1 VRRAIRRI
9 SITVGAVIALFG
21 LVGFV
26 GVPLLLRHVMIGQ
39 VAAALNRPVRVGGI
53 GVNPYTLTV
62 DLDQLQIGERGT
74 SQPFIDIGHLRIR
87 VSWVSLFRL
96 ALVVKELRIERPAMH
111 LVRTAE
117 QRFNVSDL
125 LDSSTRNDKSRMP
138 FRFAVSNLQLNDGTV
153 HFDDKV
159 LGGRHTIEQVQI
171 DVPFIS
177 NLPADVEIA
186 VQSFLRMVI
195 DGSPLHI
202 SGKATPFAMLP
213 ASVVDLKLQQLDL
226 SRYRT
231 YLPQETPITVIKGML
246 SCSVEVHVVH
256 ADSQPSIR
264 LSGTMA
270 LDELDLR
277 DSADAPLLEL
287 KHAMTILTDIAPLE
301 HVVHLGRTSIDGL
314 TVHAVLNGN
323 GTTNVTSLMGHLA
336 PYSGVQA
343 QTTTAAKPAT
353 PTDLS
358 LEAFELSDSTLHI
371 TDHRGARPVALEL
384 QGVHLELNNLRT
396 TGQTPASFV
405 IGAHLSGG
413 GSVALKGRLD
423 LAQSQITSDVSLDQI
438 DLPTL
443 QDLAPSVLAAR
454 FTAGQLS
461 AQANVQTSF
470 AAGQFNVRA
479 EPATVS
485 LDQVE
490 LHPHGQ
496 QETPIAWTRLS
507 ASIAQVDWAARQVM
521 VHDMRA
527 DGVRVFVR
535 RERDGGVSLASLIRA
550 PAPPMPLGAATSASA
565 SAWQYRIASL
575 AIDNSEARLEDA
587 AAPRRIELVV
597 APIHLHLKD
606 LSSDLSEPMGLELD
620 GMLNRQGRFT
630 ITGTAVPAPLQAKL
644 RITTHALDL
653 AALDPYVS
661 DTLNATMSSAAL
673 TMNGTLALATARDK
687 LHVSYRGDAT
697 LGNVRVLDRVTSENV
712 LRWNSCSASR
722 IVAEIGSGPPKVHID
737 MLALTDFDT
746 RLILESTGRLNVLDM
761 MASPRPPPA
770 SLTRTQPASGRQT
783 PATSS
788 APAALSAT
796 LIDAEIDL
804 GGMTLRGGHVNFT
817 DNFIKPNYTAD
828 LSKVAGTVGPFGTR
842 ATAPAAVALQGQVNG
857 SAPIAINGF
866 VNPLAPMAFVDLK
879 AKADGVEL
887 TGLTP
892 YSAKYTGYPIVKG
905 TLTIDV
911 HYLLDQGQL
920 TADNHLFI
928 DQFTFGDRVE
938 SRDATTLPVRLAVAL
953 LKNARG
959 EIAVEVPVS
968 GSLSDP
974 QFSLSGVILDAFVN
988 LIVKAVTSPFSLI
1001 ASAFG
1006 TQEDLDYVEFAPG
1019 LATLTPDSQQKLAT
1033 IAQALQDRPALRLD
1047 ISGRV
1052 DPQSD
1057 REGLRE
1063 ARLASLIRM
1072 HKIKDIGGHEDA
1084 DRVQLTPEEYNTYLT
1099 RVYKAATFPKPRDFL
1114 GFDKSLPPAEMKKL
1128 LLTNMEITDQDLQ
1141 DLADGRANAVRQ
1153 WLSGQVDPGRLFV
1166 VAPTLKTDGIEDK
1179 GKTTRVDLSLK

>member
-1 VRRAIRRI
+1 MRRAIRRI
-9 SITVGAVIALFG
+9 GVIVGAVIALFG

-26 GVPLLLRHVMIGQ
+26 GAPLLLRHIITGQ

-53 GVNPYTLTV
+53 GVNPYTLKV

-74 SQPFIDIGHLRIR
+74 SQPFIDISHLRIR
-87 VSWVSLFRL
+87 VSWTSLFRL
-96 ALVVKELRIERPAMH
+96 ALVVKELRVERPAIH

-125 LDSSTRNDKSRMP
+125 LDRPVRVDRSRTP

-186 VQSFLRMVI
+186 VQPFLRMVI

-231 YLPQETPITVIKGML
+231 YLPQETPITFAKGML
-246 SCSVEVHVVH
+246 SCSVEVHMVH

-287 KHAMTILTDIAPLE
+287 KHAVTMLTDVAPLE

-314 TVHAVLNGN
+314 TVHAVRNRD
-323 GTTNVTSLMGHLA
+323 GTTNVTSLMGRLA
-336 PYSGVQA
+336 PYSGAQA

-358 LEAFELSDSTLHI
+358 LQAFELSDGTLHI
-371 TDHRGARPVALEL
+371 TDHRGARPVALAL
-384 QGVHLELNNLRT
+384 QGIHVELHNLRT

-405 IGAHLSGG
+405 IGAQLSGG

-423 LAQSQITSDVSLDQI
+423 LAQSQIMSDVSLDQI
-438 DLPTL
+438 DLPAL

-454 FTAGQLS
+454 FTTGQLS
-461 AQANVQTSF
+461 AQAHVQTSF
-470 AAGQFNVRA
+470 AFGQFNVHA

-490 LHPHGQ
+490 LHAPGQ
-496 QETPIAWTRLS
+496 RETPIAWTRLS
-507 ASIAQVDWAARQVM
+507 ASIAQVDWAARQVT
-521 VHDMRA
+521 VHEMRA

-550 PAPPMPLGAATSASA
+550 PAPLMPLDAAASASV
-565 SAWQYRIASL
+565 SAWQYRIASF
-575 AIDNSEARLEDA
+575 AIDNAEARLEDA

-597 APIHLHLKD
+597 APMHLHLKD
-606 LSSDLSEPMGLELD
+606 LSSDLSATDWARTRRDAQPPGPLHHH
-620 GMLNRQGRFT
+620 RHRRA
-630 ITGTAVPAPLQAKL
+630 GTAPGQAPDCDPTQ
-644 RITTHALDL
+644 LDL
-653 AALDPYVS
+653 AAMDPYVS
-661 DTLNATMSSAAL
+661 DMLNATISSAAL
-673 TMNGTLALATARDK
+673 TMNGALALATAHDQLR
-687 LHVSYRGDAT
+687 VSYRGDAT
-697 LGNVRVLDRVTSENV
+697 LGNVHMLDRVTSENI

-722 IVAEIGSGPPKVHID
+722 IDAEIGSGPPKVHIGV
-737 MLALTDFDT
+737 LALTDFDT
-746 RLILESTGRLNVLDM
+746 RLILKSDGRLNVLDM
-761 MASPRPPPA
+761 MASPRSAPA
-770 SLTRTQPASGRQT
+770 SLTRAQSASGGQT
-783 PATSS
+783 PAASS
-788 APAALSAT
+788 APAAITASP
-796 LIDAEIDL
+796 IDAEIEL
-804 GGMTLRGGHVNFT
+804 GGMTLQGGHVNFT

-828 LSKVAGTVGPFGTR
+828 LSDIAGTVGPFGTR

-857 SAPIAINGF
+857 SAPIAINGT

-879 AKADGVEL
+879 AKAHGVEL

-892 YSAKYTGYPIVKG
+892 YSAKYAGYPIVKG

-928 DQFTFGDRVE
+928 DQFTFGDHVE

-959 EIAVEVPVS
+959 EIAVDVPVT

-974 QFSLSGVILDAFVN
+974 QFSLSSVILDAFVN

-1006 TQEDLDYVEFAPG
+1006 TQEDLDYVEFPPG

-1052 DPQSD
+1052 DPQFD

-1072 HKIKDIGGHEDA
+1072 RKIKDIGGHEDA
-1084 DRVQLTPEEYNTYLT
+1084 DRVQLTPEEYDTYLT
-1099 RVYKAATFPKPRDFL
+1099 RVYKTATFPKPRDFL
-1114 GFDKSLPPAEMKKL
+1114 GLDKSLPPDEMKKL

-1141 DLADGRANAVRQ
+1141 HLADGRANAVRQ

-1166 VAPTLKTDGIEDK
+1166 VAPTLDD
-1179 GKTTRVDLSLK
+1179 

>member
-1 VRRAIRRI
+1 MRRAIRRI
-9 SITVGAVIALFG
+9 IITVGAIIALFG

-26 GVPLLLRHVMIGQ
+26 GVPLLLRHVMTGQ
-39 VAAALNRPVRVGGI
+39 LAAALNRPVRVGGI
-53 GVNPYTLTV
+53 GVNPYTLKV

-74 SQPFIDIGHLRIR
+74 SQPFIDISHLRIR

-111 LVRTAE
+111 LIRTAE
-117 QRFNVSDL
+117 RRFNVSDL
-125 LDSSTRNDKSRMP
+125 LDSSSRIEKSRTP

-159 LGGRHTIEQVQI
+159 VGGRHTIEQVQI

-177 NLPADVEIA
+177 NLP
-186 VQSFLRMVI
+186 
-195 DGSPLHI
+195 
-202 SGKATPFAMLP
+202 
-213 ASVVDLKLQQLDL
+213 
-226 SRYRT
+226 
-231 YLPQETPITVIKGML
+231 
-246 SCSVEVHVVH
+246 
-256 ADSQPSIR
+256 
-264 LSGTMA
+264 
-270 LDELDLR
+270 
-277 DSADAPLLEL
+277 
-287 KHAMTILTDIAPLE
+287 
-301 HVVHLGRTSIDGL
+301 
-314 TVHAVLNGN
+314 
-323 GTTNVTSLMGHLA
+323 
-336 PYSGVQA
+336 
-343 QTTTAAKPAT
+343 
-353 PTDLS
+353 
-358 LEAFELSDSTLHI
+358 
-371 TDHRGARPVALEL
+371 
-384 QGVHLELNNLRT
+384 RT

-405 IGAHLSGG
+405 IGAHLSEG

-443 QDLAPSVLAAR
+443 QDLAPSILAAR

-470 AAGQFNVRA
+470 AAGQFNVLA
-479 EPATVS
+479 EPATVL

-490 LHPHGQ
+490 LLPQGQ
-496 QETPIAWTRLS
+496 GETPIAWSRLS
-507 ASIAQVDWAARQVM
+507 ASIAQVDWAARQVT
-521 VHDMRA
+521 VHELRA

-535 RERDGGVSLASLIRA
+535 RERDGGVSLASLIRV
-550 PAPPMPLGAATSASA
+550 PAPPMPSDAASASA
-565 SAWQYRIASL
+565 SAWHYRIASL
-575 AIDNSEARLEDA
+575 AIDNSEASLEDA

-597 APIHLHLKD
+597 APMHLHLKD
-606 LSSDLSEPMGLELD
+606 LSSDLSEPIGLELD
-620 GMLNRQGRFT
+620 GTLNRQGRFT

-644 RITTHALDL
+644 RIATHELDL

-661 DTLNATMSSAAL
+661 DMLNATMSSAAL
-673 TMNGTLALATARDK
+673 TMSGALDLATARDE
-687 LHVSYRGDAT
+687 LRVSYRGDAT
-697 LGNVRVLDRVTSENV
+697 LGNVRMLDRVTSESV

-722 IVAEIGSGPPKVHID
+722 IDVEIGSGPPKVHID
-737 MLALTDFDT
+737 VLALTDFDT
-746 RLILESTGRLNVLDM
+746 RLILKSTGRLNVLDM
-761 MASPRPPPA
+761 LASPRPSPA
-770 SLTRTQPASGRQT
+770 SQTHTQPASGGQT

-788 APAALSAT
+788 APAAITAR
-796 LIDAEIDL
+796 LIDAEIEL
-804 GGMTLRGGHVNFT
+804 GGMTLQGGHVNFT

-828 LSKVAGTVGPFGTR
+828 LSAVAGTVGRFGTR
-842 ATAPAAVALQGQVNG
+842 VTAPATVTLQGQVNG
-857 SAPIAINGF
+857 STPILINGS
-866 VNPLAPMAFVDLK
+866 VNPLAPTAFVDLR

-887 TGLTP
+887 PSLTP
-892 YSAKYTGYPIVKG
+892 YSAKYAGYPIVKG

-928 DQFTFGDRVE
+928 DQLTFGEHVE
-938 SRDATTLPVRLAVAL
+938 SLDATTLPVRLAVAL

-959 EIAVEVPVS
+959 EIAVDVPVS

-974 QFSLSGVILDAFVN
+974 QFSLSGVILDAFAN
-988 LIVKAVTSPFSLI
+988 FIVKAVTSPFRLI
-1001 ASAFG
+1001 AAAFG
-1006 TQEDLDYVEFAPG
+1006 TEEDLDYVEFAPG

-1033 IAQALQDRPALRLD
+1033 IAQALQDRPGLRLD

-1072 HKIKDIGGHEDA
+1072 RKIKDIGGHEDA
-1084 DRVQLTPEEYNTYLT
+1084 DRVHLTPEEYETYLT
-1099 RVYKAATFPKPRDFL
+1099 RVYKTATFPKPRDFL
-1114 GFDKSLPPAEMKKL
+1114 GFDKSLPLDEMKKL

-1166 VAPTLKTDGIEDK
+1166 VAPTLTADGIQDQ

>member
-9 SITVGAVIALFG
+9 GVTVGAVIALFG
-21 LVGFV
+21 LVGFL
-26 GVPLLLRHVMIGQ
+26 GVPLLLRHIMTGQ

-53 GVNPYTLTV
+53 GVNPYTLKV

-74 SQPFIDIGHLRIR
+74 SQPFIDISHLRIT
-87 VSWVSLFRL
+87 VSWASLFRL
-96 ALVVKELRIERPAMH
+96 ALVVKELRVERPVIH

-125 LDSSTRNDKSRMP
+125 LDRSVRVDRSRTP

-153 HFDDKV
+153 QFDDKV

-186 VQSFLRMVI
+186 VQPFLRMVI

-231 YLPQETPITVIKGML
+231 YLPQETPITFAKGML
-246 SCSVEVHVVH
+246 SCSIEVHVVH
-256 ADSQPSIR
+256 ADSQPSVR

-287 KHAMTILTDIAPLE
+287 KHAVTMLTDVAPLE

-314 TVHAVLNGN
+314 TMHAVRNRD
-323 GTTNVTSLMGHLA
+323 GTTNVTSLMDRLA

-353 PTDLS
+353 RTDLS
-358 LEAFELSDSTLHI
+358 LQAFELSDGTLRI
-371 TDHRGARPVALEL
+371 TDHSGARPVALAL
-384 QGVHLELNNLRT
+384 QGVHVELNNLQT

-405 IGAHLSGG
+405 IGAHLSAG
-413 GSVALKGRLD
+413 GSMALKGRLD
-423 LAQSQITSDVSLDQI
+423 LAQSQLTSDLSLDQI
-438 DLPTL
+438 DLPAL

-461 AQANVQTSF
+461 AKAHVQTSF
-470 AAGQFNVRA
+470 AAGQFNVHA
-479 EPATVS
+479 EPASVS

-490 LHPHGQ
+490 LHAPGQ
-496 QETPIAWTRLS
+496 RETPIAWTRLG
-507 ASIAQVDWAARQVM
+507 ASIAQVDWAARQVT
-521 VHDMRA
+521 VHEVRA

-550 PAPPMPLGAATSASA
+550 STTPMQPDNALSASA

-575 AIDNSEARLEDA
+575 AIDNSEVRLEDA
-587 AAPRRIELVV
+587 AAPRRIELVI
-597 APIHLHLKD
+597 APMNFYLKD
-606 LSSDLSEPMGLELD
+606 LSSDLSEPIALELD
-620 GMLNRQGRFT
+620 GTLNRQGRVNV
-630 ITGTAVPAPLQAKL
+630 TGTAVPAPLEAEL
-644 RITTHALDL
+644 RIATHELDL
-653 AALDPYVS
+653 AAMEPYVS
-661 DTLNATMSSAAL
+661 DMLNATISSAAL

-687 LHVSYRGDAT
+687 LRVSYRGDAT
-697 LGNVRVLDRVTSENV
+697 LGNVHMLDRVTSESV

-722 IVAEIGSGPPKVHID
+722 LDVEIGSGPPKVHIGV
-737 MLALTDFDT
+737 LALTDLDT
-746 RLILESTGRLNVLDM
+746 RLILKSTGRLNVLDM
-761 MASPRPPPA
+761 MASPRSAPD
-770 SLTRTQPASGRQT
+770 SLSGTQPASGRQT

-788 APAALSAT
+788 APAAITASP
-796 LIDAEIDL
+796 IDAEIEL
-804 GGMTLRGGHVNFT
+804 GGMTLQGGHVNFT

-828 LSKVAGTVGPFGTR
+828 LSDIVGTVGMFGTR
-842 ATAPAAVALQGQVNG
+842 TTAPAAVALQGQVNG
-857 SAPIAINGF
+857 SAPIAINGA

-879 AKADGVEL
+879 AKAHGIEL

-905 TLTIDV
+905 TLTVDV

-959 EIAVEVPVS
+959 EIAVDVPVT

-988 LIVKAVTSPFSLI
+988 LIVKAATSPFSLI

-1006 TQEDLDYVEFAPG
+1006 TQEDLDYIEFTPG

-1033 IAQALQDRPALRLD
+1033 IVQALQDRPALRLD

-1052 DPQSD
+1052 DPQFD

-1063 ARLASLIRM
+1063 ARLTSLLRM
-1072 HKIKDIGGHEDA
+1072 WKIKDIGGDEDA
-1084 DRVQLTPEEYNTYLT
+1084 DRVQLTPEEYDAYLT
-1099 RVYKAATFPKPRDFL
+1099 RVYKTATFPKPRGFL
-1114 GFDKSLPPAEMKKL
+1114 GLDKSLPPDEMKKL

-1141 DLADGRANAVRQ
+1141 HLADGRANAVRQ
-1153 WLSGQVDPGRLFV
+1153 WLSGQVDPGRLSV
-1166 VAPTLKTDGIEDK
+1166 VAPTLNTDGIQDK